1 MDDQTSNFSTN
12 QSDVRPVLCGPIRR
26 PNDQIV
32 TKVRLVDSGSS
43 RYPYGCVYHPVE
55 EVSASVHQ
63 PSLEFDYSGSS
74 QNHSRTASSGDSS
87 GAILAQRDM
96 VSPGTTSGSDG
107 SLAATST
114 IGSNNITQDASPVT
128 TAKLDALRVEI
139 IRNKLVRQNL
149 NAQAVEDLLAQ
160 RLVNNG
166 TNRLYRKNQLRFL
179 AWATQHNVS
188 CTAFTPSEL
197 VNFLADMR
205 QEHNLQASTLKTLRT
220 AVAHLHD
227 LSTSISEDTLINS
240 YLDTIAKQ
248 APPVSIHHP
257 TIDVSPA
264 LSYARTIASRTS
276 TTVKLLQQ
284 KLVFLLAMAAFLRPS
299 DLARIPFASS
309 FHDSPT
315 YGRFRIMSYSML

>member
-114 IGSNNITQDASPVT
+114 I
-128 TAKLDALRVEI
+128 
-139 IRNKLVRQNL
+139 VRQNL

-248 APPVSIHHP
+248 APPVSIHRP

-299 DLARIPFASS
+299 DLARIPFASCS
-309 FHDSPT
+309 ILDS
-315 YGRFRIMSYSML
+315 GRTERNSW

>member
-139 IRNKLVRQNL
+139 IRNKLALSQKPTSFSGL
-149 NAQAVEDLLAQ
+149 GYTAQ
-160 RLVNNG
+160 RFLYGFYSFG
-166 TNRLYRKNQLRFL
+166 TGEFFGG
-179 AWATQHNVS
+179 H
-188 CTAFTPSEL
+188 
-197 VNFLADMR
+197 
-205 QEHNLQASTLKTLRT
+205 
-220 AVAHLHD
+220 
-227 LSTSISEDTLINS
+227 
-240 YLDTIAKQ
+240 
-248 APPVSIHHP
+248 
-257 TIDVSPA
+257 
-264 LSYARTIASRTS
+264 ASR
-276 TTVKLLQQ
+276 
-284 KLVFLLAMAAFLRPS
+284 A
-299 DLARIPFASS
+299 
-309 FHDSPT
+309 
-315 YGRFRIMSYSML
+315 